1 MNIWIGTG
9 RLARNP
15 EITLQSDGKRRVTFT
30 MAIDNDFKNK
40 TTGEKDTVW
49 FDVTN
54 WSKSDYANIVHLGKG
69 DLVSVVGRVDKPSAY
84 LDKDGC
90 PRAVNK
96 VIASS
101 YKLLAHRVS
110 DKDKAAQD
118 AVAAQQ
124 QQEALGQ
131 DDDLPF

>member
-9 RLARNP
+9 RLSRNP
-15 EITLQSDGKRRVTFT
+15 EITLQSDGKRRVSFS
-30 MAIDNDFKNK
+30 MGVDNSFKSKN
-40 TTGEKDTVW
+40 TGEKEVVW

-54 WSKSDYANIVHLGKG
+54 WSKSDYADIVHLGKG
-69 DLVSVVGRVDKPSAY
+69 DLVEVTGRIDKPSAY

-110 DKDKAAQD
+110 DKDKAVQD
-118 AVAAQQ
+118 AVATQQ

>member
-1 MNIWIGTG
+1 MNIWNGTG

-15 EITLQSDGKRRVTFT
+15 EITRQSDDKRRVSFT
-30 MAIDNDFKNK
+30 IGVDNNFKK
-40 TTGEKDTVW
+40 KDAGEKEVVW

-54 WSKSDYANIVHLGKG
+54 WSKSDYATIVHLGKG
-69 DLVSVVGRVDKPSAY
+69 DLVEVTGRLEMPSVF
-84 LDKDGC
+84 LDKDGR

-110 DKDKAAQD
+110 DKDKAVQD

>member
-84 LDKDGC
+84 MNKDGV
-90 PRAVNK
+90 PQATNK
-96 VIASS
+96 IIASS

-110 DKDKAAQD
+110 DKDKAANQ
-118 AVAAQQ
+118 VAAA
-124 QQEALGQ
+124 QEQGTLAEG